1 MSWFGEKTPDAA
13 KAFSELRNSVYKEGA
28 LDKRTKELISVA
40 ASTLMRCETCT
51 EIHAQRAKKLGATDE
66 MIAEA
71 VVCAMFVAAGSQ
83 LSWSDVYERILDKG
97 RDEKTKTE
105 KSEGCR

>member
-1 MSWFGEKTPDAA
+1 MSWFNEKTPEVA

-28 LDKRTKELISVA
+28 LDQRTKELISVA
-40 ASTLMRCETCT
+40 ASTLMRCERCT
-51 EIHAQRAKKLGATDE
+51 QIHAERAKKQGATDE

-83 LSWSDVYERILDKG
+83 LSWSEVYDRILGKGCEDKI
-97 RDEKTKTE
+97 KTE
-105 KSEGCR
+105 KSVECR